1 MRISPEDRDIL
12 RLAIPA
18 LGALAA
24 EPLFVL
30 ADSAIVGR
38 LGTDA
43 LAGLGAAG
51 AILTTVVGL
60 CVFLA
65 YGTTA
70 SVARLI
76 GAGHPRRALTV
87 GVDGCWL
94 AVVLGLVL
102 AMLGWVLAEP
112 LIRALGARGMAASHA
127 VDYLH
132 ASLPGLPGMLLVLAA
147 TGVLRG
153 QSDARTPLRVAVTG
167 ALANIPLN
175 WLLVYPAGFGV
186 AGSGL
191 GTAVVQLAMA
201 AALAHRV
208 TTQARAIGARLTPD
222 LPGIVA
228 SARTGAPLLIRT
240 LALRVALLGTTGV
253 AAQLGATG
261 LAAHQ
266 VTMAVWSFLALSLD
280 AIAIAAQTLTGL
292 ALGAGDAARARSVLR
307 RMVGWGCGFG
317 IVVALALL
325 AVHRLLPGLFSTD
338 PAVQSAISLA
348 LVVAAVGQ
356 PISGYVFV
364 LDGVLMGAGD
374 GRFLAV
380 ASILCLLGYL
390 PALWAVDRFAPA
402 SSGIGW
408 LWAAFAIWFL
418 VLRAATLGWRQRQGG
433 WTRVGG

>member
-1 MRISPEDRDIL
+1 MRLPPADREIL

-18 LGALAA
+18 LGALIA

-38 LGTDA
+38 LGTDS

-51 AILTTVVGL
+51 AILTTTVGL

-76 GAGHPRRALTV
+76 GAGDPRRALQV

-94 AVVLGLVL
+94 AVLLGVVLAVLGWTLSGP
-102 AMLGWVLAEP
+102 MLS
-112 LIRALGARGMAASHA
+112 ALGARGTVADQAQA
-127 VDYLH
+127 YLH

-153 QSDARTPLRVAVTG
+153 QADARTPLRVAVTG

-175 WLLVYPAGFGV
+175 WLLVYPADLGV

-191 GTAVVQLAMA
+191 GTAVIQLAMGA
-201 AALAHRV
+201 VLLRAV
-208 TTQARAIGARLTPD
+208 TTQARAAGATLSPD
-222 LPGIVA
+222 LAGIVA
-228 SARTGAPLLIRT
+228 SARTGVPLLIRT
-240 LALRVALLGTTGV
+240 AALRVALLATTAV
-253 AAQLGATG
+253 AAHLGAEQ

-266 VTMAVWSFLALSLD
+266 VTMALWSFLALALD
-280 AIAIAAQTLTGL
+280 AIAIAAQTLTGT
-292 ALGAGDAARARSVLR
+292 ALGAGDDARARATLR
-307 RMVGWGCGFG
+307 RMVIWGCGFG
-317 IVVALALL
+317 VLTGVVLL
-325 AVHRLLPGLFSTD
+325 ATHTLLPGLFTPD
-338 PAVQSAISLA
+338 PAVQSAIALA

-356 PISGYVFV
+356 PIAGYVFV

-380 ASILCLLGYL
+380 GSLVSMAGYL
-390 PALWAVDRFAPA
+390 PLLWLVDRYAPA
-402 SSGIGW
+402 SSAIGW
-408 LWAAFAIWFL
+408 LWAAFGIGFIA
-418 VLRAATLGWRQRQGG
+418 LRALTLAWRQHQGD
-433 WTRVGG
+433 WTRLGA